1 MFIDIPYFIL
11 LLLAVYKGYNR
22 GLIVAIFSFVGLIVG
37 MAAAIKFSAFVA
49 NWLSKNTH
57 IGLGWLPV
65 LSFLL
70 VFIGVVALIR
80 LMAGILQKS
89 VEFMFMG
96 WMNKVCGIVL
106 YGALFTMTFSVILF
120 YAVQLNVLTTES
132 ISTSKCYGFVKP
144 WASFVI
150 NGIGKVFPIFRGLF
164 TQLEA
169 YFQSTARKL

>member
-11 LLLAVYKGYNR
+11 LLYAVYKGYNR
-22 GLIVAIFSFVGLIVG
+22 GLIVAVFSFVGLIVG
-37 MAAAIKFSAFVA
+37 LAAAIKFSAFVA
-49 NWLSKNTH
+49 NWLGRNTH

-70 VFIGVVALIR
+70 VFIGVVVAIKLI
-80 LMAGILQKS
+80 AGILQKS

-96 WMNKVCGIVL
+96 WINKMGGIIL
-106 YGALFTMTFSVILF
+106 YAALFTMTFSVVLF
-120 YAVQLNVLTTES
+120 YAVELKVLTTES

-150 NGIGKVFPIFRGLF
+150 NGIGRVFPVFRGLF

-169 YFQSTARKL
+169 YFQSTAKKL